1 MDSKFASLLE
11 FELIVTIFF
20 GWRNV
25 RLFALQ
31 RLYMIKFELST
42 LVESN
47 YILVD
52 ICLLK
57 KAQIK

>member
-11 FELIVTIFF
+11 FELIVTFF
-20 GWRNV
+20 WRNV

-31 RLYMIKFELST
+31 RLYKIKYELSS
-42 LVESN
+42 LVKSN
-47 YILVD
+47 YILAD

-57 KAQIK
+57 KAQ

>member
-31 RLYMIKFELST
+31 RYMIKFELST

>member
-31 RLYMIKFELST
+31 RLYKIKFELST

-57 KAQIK
+57 KAQ